1 MSQCAALI
9 SYRPRLPVIRRLCCS
24 RILSPGRRRRRFLTH
39 QSKKEKNTMTGRRK
53 FTFLMAGTA
62 VIIVALFSAQ
72 PNAGAAPDNQ
82 HLTGSW
88 LLTVNLTNPP
98 PGVTFLSYKTLMTF
112 TADGSVLETSLLP
125 GTASAGHGHGA
136 SERSAKGELAV
147 SAIALG
153 TTGGQPVS
161 PSK

>member
-1 MSQCAALI
+1 
-9 SYRPRLPVIRRLCCS
+9 
-24 RILSPGRRRRRFLTH
+24 
-39 QSKKEKNTMTGRRK
+39 MTGRRK

-112 TADGSVLETSLLP
+112 TADGSVLETSWLP

-136 SERSAKGELAV
+136 WERTANGEFAV
-147 SAIALG
+147 TAIALW
-153 TTGGQPVS
+153 TTAGEPVS
-161 PSK
+161 VLKARSLIKLSKAGNEFAGTFRADVLDNNGNPIAQGGGVLQGKRIEVE